1 MDMLILANTS
11 SFCNNTKDFWSFV
24 GSMLNIF
31 RIVVPLLVIIFG
43 MIDLGKAVVGS
54 KDEDIK
60 KAAKQLL
67 LRAIA
72 GVCIFFVPSLVIG
85 VFDMLGNSV
94 PDYKDCAECLK
105 GNC

>member
-1 MDMLILANTS
+1 MMILAS
-11 SFCNNTKDFWSFV
+11 SASFCNDTKEVWTFV
-24 GSMLNIF
+24 GNLLDVF

-72 GVCIFFVPSLVIG
+72 GVCIFFVPSLVQGI
-85 VFDMLGNSV
+85 FSMLGDRV
-94 PDYKDCAECLK
+94 PDYDVCASCLK
-105 GNC
+105 GDC